1 MHYVLK
7 RSIFPQITL
16 KCLRLNLHSLCQKSA
31 DGHDFNGY
39 FYEFPQYLYLHQK
52 SAHFTKSSVYLCQTS
67 DLRPV
72 FSTALENGHSAKM
85 WKSILNKQVSN
96 ELVSQIVIFSQWS
109 DIQKGYSKTR
119 DYSEKSDFS
128 AVADAHA
135 HPRDTRVP
143 LPHPHEE
150 RSVKEICQTIREK
163 VRVMVEEVGG
173 WVCFLQ
179 SWFECN
185 RAKISTMAPG
195 LWPGEDACYPIWYR
209 CLTKTKR
216 KDTFLRAV

>member
-7 RSIFPQITL
+7 RSIFPQITQ

-39 FYEFPQYLYLHQK
+39 FTNFHNICIYIKRVHISPKIRLYYVKYLIWDQFSQQLWKMITLQK
-52 SAHFTKSSVYLCQTS
+52 CE
-67 DLRPV
+67 R
-72 FSTALENGHSAKM
+72 STC
-85 WKSILNKQVSN
+85 ILNKKVSN
-96 ELVSQIVIFSQWS
+96 ELASQIVIFPQWS

-119 DYSEKSDFS
+119 DYSQKSDFS
-128 AVADAHA
+128 VVADAHA

-150 RSVKEICQTIREK
+150 RSVKEICWTIREK

-173 WVCFLQ
+173 WVCFSPELVWVWQ
-179 SWFECN
+179 S
-185 RAKISTMAPG
+185 
-195 LWPGEDACYPIWYR
+195 
-209 CLTKTKR
+209 
-216 KDTFLRAV
+216 